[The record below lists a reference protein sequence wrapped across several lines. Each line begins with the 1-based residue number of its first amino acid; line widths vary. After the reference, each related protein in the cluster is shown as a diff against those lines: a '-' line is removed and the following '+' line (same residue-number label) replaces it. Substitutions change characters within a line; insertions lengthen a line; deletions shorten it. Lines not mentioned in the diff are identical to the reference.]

1 MEQKIELVS
10 KNRKKEKRMKKL
22 ITISAVIV
30 LAVIFMINCVYA
42 VDTVELEFKTINN
55 KKNERFDLYLLL
67 PREYINFAIQEANLS
82 IYYDGANTLK
92 KNDIPGINVQKS
104 NVQDEIYTEKGIE
117 YVQIRLLKENG
128 VYSFDLLENY
138 PQMDI
143 KYRIKNIE
151 KDYIVH
157 IDNFKIEK
165 GKCQIE
171 YDYTKDTVKQPDQKV
186 MNFNI
191 KLLLIV
197 LLLIIMIGAIAY
209 KKGRN

>member
-10 KNRKKEKRMKKL
+10 KNKRRKQMKKL
-22 ITISAVIV
+22 IPISIICIV
-30 LAVIFMINCVYA
+30 TFMFVINCVYA
-42 VDTVELEFKTINN
+42 VDTFELEFKVIQN
-55 KKNERFDLYLLL
+55 KKNERFDLYILL
-67 PREYINFAIQEANLS
+67 PREYITFAIQQANLP
-82 IYYDGANTLK
+82 INYDGAETLK
-92 KNDIPGINVQKS
+92 KNDIPGIIVPKN
-104 NVQDEIYTEKGIE
+104 NIQDEIYTEKGIE
-117 YVQIRLLKENG
+117 YIQIRLMEENE

-171 YDYTKDTVKQPDQKV
+171 YNFAKDTVKQPDQKV
-186 MNFNI
+186 LNFNV
-191 KLLLIV
+191 KLLLML
-197 LLLIIMIGAIAY
+197 LLLIIIVGAIAY

>member
-1 MEQKIELVS
+1 MFV
-10 KNRKKEKRMKKL
+10 
-22 ITISAVIV
+22 
-30 LAVIFMINCVYA
+30 INCVYA
-42 VDTVELEFKTINN
+42 VDTFELEFKVIQN
-55 KKNERFDLYLLL
+55 KKNERFDLYILL
-67 PREYINFAIQEANLS
+67 PREYITFAIQQANLP
-82 IYYDGANTLK
+82 INYNGAETLK
-92 KNDIPGINVQKS
+92 KNDIPGIIVPKN
-104 NVQDEIYTEKGIE
+104 NIQDEIYTEKGIE
-117 YVQIRLLKENG
+117 YIQIRLMEENE

-171 YDYTKDTVKQPDQKV
+171 YNFAKDTVKQPDQKV
-186 MNFNI
+186 LNFNV
-191 KLLLIV
+191 KLLLML
-197 LLLIIMIGAIAY
+197 LLLIIIVGAIAY